1 MTETKRLEWVDQL
14 KGIVMVFVVLGHMT
28 YDKQLPYVVFC
39 YAFHM
44 PLFFMVSGLTARIH
58 RNKHSLD
65 QERFRNFA
73 WLRFKQ
79 LLIPYLLL
87 NIVFIPVYWLNHH
100 VLSGGSFSFKEL
112 IIGVLYSNQD
122 RFIVPTAAT
131 WFLPTLFLSL
141 MLFFLIEKFA
151 KGDCKTILIMGIFCG
166 TISFFDSLTGQMSKP
181 WDLNAV
187 PLAACM
193 ICIGYVLLDNIDKI
207 TEGIRNFCPNI
218 VLRWFLA
225 IGCIIV
231 GGAIALINGKCSMPG
246 NIYHSFV
253 YFILAMV
260 LISAGIIFIAVKMKP
275 LWIFKFIGQNTIFYM
290 AAQCPLKDLI
300 ANIMGPG
307 VVENH
312 PILLGIAVILIL
324 IPCSMI
330 INIALPFLVG
340 KKYKFRSKKV

>member
-1 MTETKRLEWVDQL
+1 MIETKRLEWVDQL

-28 YDKQLPYVVFC
+28 YDKHLPYVVFC

-65 QERFRNFA
+65 GERFRSFA
-73 WLRFKQ
+73 RLRFKQ
-79 LLIPYLLL
+79 LLIPYFLL

-100 VLSGGSFSFKEL
+100 VLAGDTVDFKEL
-112 IIGVLYSNQD
+112 IKGIIYSNQD

-131 WFLPTLFLSL
+131 WFLPTLFLAL

-151 KGDCKTILIMGIFCG
+151 RGDDKIVLVMGIFCS
-166 TISFFDSLTGQMSKP
+166 TVSFFDSMTDQIFKP
-181 WDLNAV
+181 WDLNCV
-187 PLAACM
+187 PLATGM
-193 ICIGYVLLDNIDKI
+193 ICIGYVFLGNFDSIAK
-207 TEGIRNFCPNI
+207 GIRDFCPSL
-218 VLRWFLA
+218 VLRWIIA
-225 IGCIIV
+225 VACIAV
-231 GGAIALINGKCSMPG
+231 GGKFALINGKCSMPG
-246 NIYHSFV
+246 SVYNSFV
-253 YFILAMV
+253 YFILSMV

-300 ANIMGPG
+300 ANIMGRG

-340 KKYKFRSKKV
+340 KKYKFRSKKA